1 LSPGPELA
9 GGQASPD
16 SHLQLAPRKPRGE
29 TAFVQSAALHIPA
42 DGRLTRWVF
51 LRGLGLVW
59 LAAFLSLWS
68 QIMGLLGTEGVARAA
83 QRLGDIGHF
92 WETGAEGFPWWRLP
106 TLSWWWGA
114 GDGALDWMC
123 GAGTALSVLLIA
135 GVAPAAMLAG
145 LFALYLSLVHLSAG
159 FLAYQWDALLLE
171 VTFVAM
177 FHAPLCLVDRLASPT
192 PPARWTTLLLRLVL
206 FKVMFMSGGAKLAS
220 GDAVWRDLTALDY
233 DFWTQP
239 LPHGARLPLLDPAA
253 APRAVVVHRPV
264 AGLGA
269 AGRLRGDAGHR
280 AGAALRAP
288 AVQPPRAAGRGA
300 GDRGADAGHRADGQL
315 RLLQPDVSRQPTRA
329 ETTARSDLL
338 GHPRRPTAA
347 LPTATSPEPASQRPA
362 WADRGLRPASSR
374 ATRPIQSARAPS
386 RREATSSGAGG
397 GGRGRSRRLLWV
409 TVRSRR
415 HVHLGYKET
424 IDSAALFWQVAKR

>member
-1 LSPGPELA
+1 MSPGPELA

-233 DFWTQP
+233 HFWTQP
-239 LPHGARLPLLDPAA
+239 LPHVLSWFTAQLPGWALQGACAVMLAIELVLPFGLLLSNPRARL
-253 APRAVVVHRPV
+253 V
-264 AGLGA
+264 
-269 AGRLRGDAGHR
+269 
-280 AGAALRAP
+280 AAL
-288 AVQPPRAAGRGA
+288 G
-300 GDRGADAGHRADGQL
+300 
-315 RLLQPDVSRQPTRA
+315 
-329 ETTARSDLL
+329 
-338 GHPRRPTAA
+338 TAA
-347 LPTATSPEPASQRPA
+347 LMLAI
-362 WADRGLRPASSR
+362 GL
-374 ATRPIQSARAPS
+374 TGNYGFFNL
-386 RREATSSGAGG
+386 T
-397 GGRGRSRRLLWV
+397 
-409 TVRSRR
+409 
-415 HVHLGYKET
+415 
-424 IDSAALFWQVAKR
+424 